1 MVIIDTCFRLET
13 GIDIWH
19 REGSIRCERI
29 PVQPQFYLNLP
40 DPHAHADLISALED
54 RYAVEECIFST
65 IFGTLPGF
73 RITAGREVA
82 EAIEQQS
89 RYSARI
95 YNADIRLDQ
104 KYLAEHGMF
113 PCRAQ
118 NSSRFDP
125 ACACDLRQAE
135 IAIPGMPSHGAGKAT
150 ASVPG
155 ETPEPFCGSERD
167 ILADLFAWVN
177 TVDPDVIL
185 FPNADAWIPHL
196 IDAAKEYGLDPP
208 FSRSRKFRRLDSR
221 SYWSY
226 GRVEHRKGARLPDG
240 RILIDTEQSFVYR
253 EGGLAG
259 VILASRLTGL
269 SPNLAAR
276 FTPGTLISGYEV
288 YEALSRGIAVP
299 LRKSDPEQIRSL
311 ATVRSADRG
320 GMMFQPVA
328 GCYGPVCQIDFTS
341 LYPSI
346 IVNENLSPETIGH
359 PERIGFL
366 SGVLE
371 PLLDLRITTKRLKKQ
386 DNRYAGIDAVLKWML
401 VTCFGY
407 TGYKNAKF
415 GRIEV
420 HEAITARSREIL
432 LQTKQIAE
440 SMGFVV
446 VHGIVDCL
454 WVKGTDTGALVHR
467 VEQSTGL
474 FIEPEYYDWI
484 VFLPL
489 ADGFGAYNRYYGR
502 LTDGSIKVRGIA
514 ARRHDTP
521 AYVRQMQQ
529 EMLTCMTPARTCG
542 ELAGKKDAVRDIYR
556 KYCSG
561 LLSAPPDE
569 LVIHKRIS
577 RLTYAHR
584 CLEGAAVTAYSHEG
598 IAISPGMKI
607 GYVVRDAR
615 NYIVDTEGSA
625 TTIDLAYY
633 RQLLET
639 AGDEIVYA
647 FRSCPAGMPVP
658 GEYQI
663 CS

>member
-1 MVIIDTCFRLET
+1 
-13 GIDIWH
+13 
-19 REGSIRCERI
+19 
-29 PVQPQFYLNLP
+29 
-40 DPHAHADLISALED
+40 
-54 RYAVEECIFST
+54 
-65 IFGTLPGF
+65 
-73 RITAGREVA
+73 
-82 EAIEQQS
+82 
-89 RYSARI
+89 
-95 YNADIRLDQ
+95 
-104 KYLAEHGMF
+104 
-113 PCRAQ
+113 
-118 NSSRFDP
+118 
-125 ACACDLRQAE
+125 
-135 IAIPGMPSHGAGKAT
+135 MPSQGARKAT
-150 ASVPG
+150 ASISG
-155 ETPEPFCGSERD
+155 ETPEQFCGSERD
-167 ILADLFAWVN
+167 ILADLFPWVN
-177 TVDPDVIL
+177 TVNPDVIL
-185 FPNADAWIPHL
+185 FPNADVWMPHL

-208 FSRSRKFRRLDSR
+208 FSRSRKFRHLDSR

-226 GRVEHRKGARLPDG
+226 GRVEHREGARLPDG

-253 EGGLAG
+253 EGSLAS

-269 SPNLAAR
+269 SPTLPHDLPRAR
-276 FTPGTLISGYEV
+276 SSPAMRSMKH
-288 YEALSRGIAVP
+288 SHRGIAVP

-311 ATVRSADRG
+311 AAVRSADRG

-346 IVNENLSPETIGH
+346 IVKANLSPETIGH
-359 PERIGFL
+359 PERTGFL
-366 SGVLE
+366 LGVLE
-371 PLLDLRITTKRLKKQ
+371 PLLDLRITTKQLKMQ
-386 DNRYAGIDAVLKWML
+386 DAGYAGIDSVLKWML

-474 FIEPEYYDWI
+474 FIETEYYDWI

-529 EMLTCMTPARTCG
+529 EMLTCMAPARPAKNLR
-542 ELAGKKDAVRDIYR
+542 EKRMR
-556 KYCSG
+556 SG
-561 LLSAPPDE
+561 YLPEILRGALSASPNE

-577 RLTYAHR
+577 RLTLR
-584 CLEGAAVTAYSHEG
+584 PSLS
-598 IAISPGMKI
+598 
-607 GYVVRDAR
+607 
-615 NYIVDTEGSA
+615 
-625 TTIDLAYY
+625 
-633 RQLLET
+633 
-639 AGDEIVYA
+639 
-647 FRSCPAGMPVP
+647 
-658 GEYQI
+658 
-663 CS
+663 